1 MKLSE
6 INKILRNELV
16 DLEKEMTKRAK
27 TSVPLI
33 NELSEHIIKS
43 GGKRLR
49 PIILMLLSK
58 MTSTDDSPYMIKAA
72 VILEFIHAA
81 TLLHDDV
88 VDMSE
93 IRHSQDTANTIW
105 GNKGAVLVGDFLYS
119 RAFEMIV
126 EIDNP
131 KIYQILAH
139 TTNTIAQGEVMQLMN
154 IENVDIS
161 EESYMEII
169 YRKTAILIEASAKIG
184 GVLSNINDSS
194 VEDLSAYGKNFGIA
208 YQLRNDYLD
217 YFGDSSLTG
226 KNIAEDLVEGKVTL
240 PLIHSLRVSD
250 DKERDVIVEKIHNP
264 KSDNLSEINTVLK
277 KNESDKY
284 CAQMLDF
291 LGPGR
296 AGAGALHAPARG
308 NLSIYELYSCNFERI
323 RAPWCIFQK

>member
-169 YRKTAILIEASAKIG
+169 YRKTAILFEASAKIG
-184 GVLSNINDSS
+184 GVLSNINDSL
-194 VEDLSAYGKNFGIA
+194 VENLGAYGKNFGIA

-284 CAQMLDF
+284 LEDLIDEFSNIAIECLDAYKSNDNY
-291 LGPGR
+291 R
-296 AGAGALHAPARG
+296 ALASLTEMCKDR
-308 NLSIYELYSCNFERI
+308 S
-323 RAPWCIFQK
+323 K

>member
-6 INKILRNELV
+6 INKILRSELV

-169 YRKTAILIEASAKIG
+169 YRKTAILFEASAKIG

-194 VEDLSAYGKNFGIA
+194 VEDLGAYGKNFGIA

-284 CAQMLDF
+284 LEDLIDEFSNIAIECLDAYKSNDNY
-291 LGPGR
+291 R
-296 AGAGALHAPARG
+296 ALASLTEMCKDR
-308 NLSIYELYSCNFERI
+308 S
-323 RAPWCIFQK
+323 K